1 MLAPDPLNTMYPNT
15 PSGVEST
22 SEISVASTELFAVG
36 VRATITD
43 GVTEVYSF
51 SNQINSRMQE

>member
-1 MLAPDPLNTMYPNT
+1 MLAPDPPNTMYPNT

-43 GVTEVYSF
+43 GVTEVHSF
-51 SNQINSRMQE
+51 SN